1 MWVTE
6 HWHGLPRKVMESQ
19 SLEILQS
26 HQDMVMGNQLWVV
39 LLEQGVGLGDHLVV
53 PSHLTPSLIC
63 S

>member
-1 MWVTE
+1 
-6 HWHGLPRKVMESQ
+6 MESQ